1 MSALNL
7 IRDLKWH
14 FEEKKDGNKVGASNC
29 DVEDGDEDRVS
40 LCDEYGMKGEEDSD
54 EDGVSISEN
63 GDEDG
68 VSFGEDDGDG
78 NGVSFGD
85 EDGVSFGDEDSD
97 KDGVSFV
104 DKIVMTME

>member
-1 MSALNL
+1 MFLSALNL

-14 FEEKKDGNKVGASNC
+14 FEKKKKKDGDKDGASNC

-40 LCDEYGMKGEEDSD
+40 LCDEYGMKGEEGSD

-68 VSFGEDDGDG
+68 VSFGEEDGDWG
-78 NGVSFGD
+78 WSEFW
-85 EDGVSFGDEDSD
+85 
-97 KDGVSFV
+97 
-104 DKIVMTME
+104 